1 MIQLLES
8 EDLETFQN
16 SEIIAA
22 LSKLLEH
29 SLMYSD
35 EEKLVSL
42 IDSIETEIA
51 SRAESLPFDDLQ
63 ILFIALARHAD

>member
-8 EDLETFQN
+8 EDLETLQN
-16 SEIIAA
+16 NEIIAA

-29 SLMYSD
+29 SPTYSD

-51 SRAESLPFDDLQ
+51 SRAESLPFEDL
-63 ILFIALARHAD
+63 